1 VSAGIWERILQR
13 VSDAGFP
20 DAVEECQR
28 VLDDLICQ
36 ERAEIHNAVSGA
48 GYQSLWQREC

>member
-1 VSAGIWERILQR
+1 
-13 VSDAGFP
+13 
-20 DAVEECQR
+20 VEECQR

-36 ERAEIHNAVSGA
+36 ERAEIRNAVAGA